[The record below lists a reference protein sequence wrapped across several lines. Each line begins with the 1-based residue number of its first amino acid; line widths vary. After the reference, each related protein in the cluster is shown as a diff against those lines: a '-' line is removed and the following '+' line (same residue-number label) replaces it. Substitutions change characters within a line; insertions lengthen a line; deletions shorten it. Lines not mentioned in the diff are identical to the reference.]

1 MNIQSFLLA
10 SATALGLV
18 ACAGQS
24 LAPSPTTA
32 TAAAQNAAVPI
43 APQCWNGDAGKFVAV
58 GVTETISNVVVVCEK
73 TSDGKNA
80 QWMGKKP

>member
-1 MNIQSFLLA
+1 MNIQSFLLV

-24 LAPSPTTA
+24 PSPSPTTA
-32 TAAAQNAAVPI
+32 TAPAQNAAPK
-43 APQCWNGDAGKFVAV
+43 APQCWNSDAGKFVAI
-58 GVTETISNVVVVCEK
+58 GVTETISGVVVVCEK

-80 QWMGKKP
+80 QWMGKKH